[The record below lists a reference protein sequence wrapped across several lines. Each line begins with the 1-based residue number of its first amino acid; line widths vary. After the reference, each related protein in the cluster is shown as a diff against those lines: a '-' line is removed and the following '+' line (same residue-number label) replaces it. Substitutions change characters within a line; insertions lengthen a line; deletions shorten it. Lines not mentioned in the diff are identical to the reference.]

1 MTRIA
6 AVSYLNTRPFLVGI
20 KTQLNPTEYTIQTE
34 VPSRCAQLLLED
46 SVDLALIPVGSM
58 TDFAELCLLP
68 DYCIGA
74 DGFVDSVLL
83 CSRGPLENVHTV
95 FLDPSSRTSN
105 GLVKILFQH
114 YWKKQV
120 VFKDVTNYFGQIDD
134 NVAVVVIGDAA
145 LQVRDS
151 FENIYDLA
159 YIWKEWCG
167 LPFVFAVWAYKPL
180 NQQAVQIIPKIS
192 VAFHFGVTNLD
203 LIAEVCAQ
211 EFGMPLEEVSDYF
224 NYSINYVLTENHQA
238 GLNRYLQEL
247 CAIEN
252 LPLPKFN
259 LSNSK

>member
-20 KTQLNPTEYTIQTE
+20 KTQIDPSEYTIQTE
-34 VPSRCAQLLLED
+34 VPSKCAQLLAED
-46 SVDLALIPVGSM
+46 LVDLALIPVGSM
-58 TDFAELCLLP
+58 IDFSELCLLP

-105 GLVKILFQH
+105 GLVKVLFQH
-114 YWKKQV
+114 YWNKQV
-120 VFKDVTNYFGQIDD
+120 VFKDVTNYFDQVGDD
-134 NVAVVVIGDAA
+134 IAVVIIGDTA

-167 LPFVFAVWAYKPL
+167 LPFVFAVWAYKPS
-180 NQQAVQIIPKIS
+180 NKQAQQLIPKIS
-192 VAFHFGVTNLD
+192 TAFRFGVTHLD
-203 LIAEVCAQ
+203 TIAEVCAL
-211 EFGMPLEEVSDYF
+211 EFNMPLDEISDYF
-224 NYSINYVLTENHQA
+224 NYSINYLLTKEHQA
-238 GLNRYLQEL
+238 GLNRYLNEL
-247 CAIEN
+247 CTIESR
-252 LPLPKFN
+252 PLPRFTFGK
-259 LSNSK
+259 KP